1 MRVRA
6 LLWFVE
12 VDGGRRSSGDF
23 DPKVRREGVGAG
35 RVLIGED
42 W

>member
-23 DPKVRREGVGAG
+23 VPKVRREGVGTVF
-35 RVLIGED
+35 VLGVED
-42 W
+42 S